1 MQKVG
6 SISTAVAIAVAVS
19 LVGVSLY
26 FVLGF
31 SRVEAGLTV
40 ACVMLGLA
48 QLVNLTVRD
57 RSEIDVDGIRET
69 VAELGLSLEAVRR
82 DGETLRAQVAAL
94 EARRNEDA
102 DARSEQLDQQMK
114 ILEGL
119 VDQLAAGL
127 ERAPLAAVPVDVPAS
142 LAGPAPAPFDA
153 PAAAAAEAE
162 ILATVRRSIE
172 SNRIDLYLQPIVT
185 LPQRRTRYYE
195 GFTRLRGTSGEIILP
210 SAYIGVAE
218 RAGVMPEIDNMLLTG
233 CVQIVRR
240 MVERNRGL
248 GIFCNISA
256 HSLLD
261 AEFFPRFIEFMR
273 GNADL
278 SNAVFFEFSQE
289 TVNAFGP
296 LEHESLSALREL
308 GFSFSLDRVTRL
320 DFDAEALALRGFR
333 FIKIDCDTLLNR
345 SREAG
350 AQIHGADLSEL
361 LRRSGIEM
369 IVEKIETERSVID
382 LLDYDI
388 TFGQGYLFS
397 APRPVRGEVL
407 EQAPLRATGTT

>member
-1 MQKVG
+1 
-6 SISTAVAIAVAVS
+6 
-19 LVGVSLY
+19 
-26 FVLGF
+26 
-31 SRVEAGLTV
+31 
-40 ACVMLGLA
+40 
-48 QLVNLTVRD
+48 
-57 RSEIDVDGIRET
+57 
-69 VAELGLSLEAVRR
+69 
-82 DGETLRAQVAAL
+82 
-94 EARRNEDA
+94 
-102 DARSEQLDQQMK
+102 
-114 ILEGL
+114 
-119 VDQLAAGL
+119 
-127 ERAPLAAVPVDVPAS
+127 
-142 LAGPAPAPFDA
+142 
-153 PAAAAAEAE
+153 
-162 ILATVRRSIE
+162 
-172 SNRIDLYLQPIVT
+172 
-185 LPQRRTRYYE
+185 
-195 GFTRLRGTSGEIILP
+195 
-210 SAYIGVAE
+210 
-218 RAGVMPEIDNMLLTG
+218 
-233 CVQIVRR
+233 
-240 MVERNRGL
+240 MVERNRDL

-333 FIKIDCDTLLNR
+333 FIKVDCDTLLNR

-382 LLDYDI
+382 LLDYDVA
-388 TFGQGYLFS
+388 FGQGYLFS

-407 EQAPLRATGTT
+407 ERAPLRATGTA